1 MAVTTHRGPEMPDA
15 AVRDTVNRR
24 LDAIEREEGVR
35 VLFACESGSR
45 AWGFASPDS
54 DYDVRFVYAHPR
66 DWYLSIG
73 DQRDVIERPIVDLY
87 DVNGWD
93 LRKALRLFRKSNPP
107 MLEWLGSPIVYRER
121 TAAAASLRRIAA
133 RSFSPRACAFH
144 YLRTWREATTAST
157 CGPTRYPLQEIPVRP
172 APAAG
177 RPVDRAESGN
187 RSDRVPSPGRRDGR
201 RPATPRGD
209 RRPARKEAAHPGTR
223 PRPANRSDRRVH
235 RSGARPARVRLRY
248 RRRAAAR
255 AGGTGRAVPDRA
267 AGSVARDPRTLTRV
281 CDSSKE
287 DTEIVSNR
295 RPSITVSSRSTPGSQ
310 RGRVSRLPRTPG
322 DGRGTARLGGARR

>member
-1 MAVTTHRGPEMPDA
+1 MAVTTHRGPETPDA

-87 DVNGWD
+87 DVSGSD

-107 MLEWLGSPIVYRER
+107 LLEWLGSPIVYRER
-121 TAAAASLRRIAA
+121 TAAAASLRRIAT

-144 YLRTWREATTAST
+144 YLHMAKGNYREYLRADEVPLKKYLYVLRPLLAVRWIERNPGIVPTEFDRLVDAMVDDPRLRAAIDDLLEKKRRTPELDRGPRIEAIGGFIEAELARHESGFAIDAAPPPALEELDALFRTA
-157 CGPTRYPLQEIPVRP
+157 LQE
-172 APAAG
+172 AWPAA
-177 RPVDRAESGN
+177 
-187 RSDRVPSPGRRDGR
+187 
-201 RPATPRGD
+201 
-209 RRPARKEAAHPGTR
+209 
-223 PRPANRSDRRVH
+223 
-235 RSGARPARVRLRY
+235 
-248 RRRAAAR
+248 
-255 AGGTGRAVPDRA
+255 
-267 AGSVARDPRTLTRV
+267 
-281 CDSSKE
+281 
-287 DTEIVSNR
+287 
-295 RPSITVSSRSTPGSQ
+295 PGS
-310 RGRVSRLPRTPG
+310 
-322 DGRGTARLGGARR
+322 